1 MTFCWGRNT
10 NLYQKTAGNLEQ
22 KKSCCCAHTQISS
35 RNSQSLCS
43 NFNTATSLVM
53 EKLESNTTYKQVLT
67 LNLDSERKNWH
78 MQEKSP
84 AHPLQWPGR
93 WMWVRRCWAEPQ
105 EDGADA
111 HPQNSLWVFLAGGF
125 CSTGVSVCSCPS
137 HSPAWLL
144 GRDGREEL
152 PAQCWGDI
160 PARAGA
166 EDTSSAH
173 PPHTR
178 SESTLQEC
186 NYRKDWRALASFL
199 CFIPCPRKDEE
210 NISVLG
216 I

>member
-67 LNLDSERKNWH
+67 LNLDSEKKNWH

-105 EDGADA
+105 EDDADGHSTEQSLGVFSRGILQHWGLSVFLPLSQPSLAPGEGGKGGAA
-111 HPQNSLWVFLAGGF
+111 SPVLEGTSLHVLELRTHPQHILPTRGVNQHCRSATTERTGG
-125 CSTGVSVCSCPS
+125 
-137 HSPAWLL
+137 L
-144 GRDGREEL
+144 
-152 PAQCWGDI
+152 
-160 PARAGA
+160 
-166 EDTSSAH
+166 
-173 PPHTR
+173 
-178 SESTLQEC
+178 
-186 NYRKDWRALASFL
+186 
-199 CFIPCPRKDEE
+199 
-210 NISVLG
+210 
-216 I
+216 